1 MKVLLPHEAFSGI
14 YFNIIIQ
21 EVFSMKKLF
30 TKDLLTLW
38 LTLAA
43 LICAALKLNS
53 SLNKLGS
60 EDQQG

>member
-1 MKVLLPHEAFSGI
+1 
-14 YFNIIIQ
+14 
-21 EVFSMKKLF
+21 MKKLF